1 LVKTFMKN
9 QIINL
14 IIINSLITLVTV
26 GGVIICYIIYK
37 KRMKNKDKK
46 NVTKFRN
53 TNQNNKKF

>member
-1 LVKTFMKN
+1 MKN